1 MGVLFRYGFGY
12 LLYELKLGEH
22 PPLLNRFVKKRE
34 EARPLSFGER
44 LRLAFE
50 ERGPTFIKFGQLL
63 SNRVDLIPPEVIR
76 ELTKLQDHA
85 PAFPSD
91 TARRIIGEELGR
103 SPQELF
109 LEFAAQP
116 IAAASIAQVHQAVL
130 PSGEK
135 VVVKVQRPDIHK
147 EVSADLNIL
156 EALAAGLERYVQE
169 SRAFYPADLVKFFR
183 KSITREL
190 DFVSEAR
197 NAERFR
203 RNFSDFTDI
212 CIPKVHWALTT
223 SRVLVMEDLE
233 GVRVDD
239 VQRLKEMGID
249 GREVALKGAKA
260 FLKQVFV
267 DRFFHADPHP
277 GNFSVLTDGR
287 LALVD
292 FGMVGRLDSELLEEI
307 ANVLLAVADWDAGRA
322 ARHLL
327 RMRVSEEDV
336 EEESFKSDLAYL
348 IEGYAG
354 RPLKEIN
361 LGHVIN
367 ETIYI
372 AARYRIK
379 MPPDC
384 VLLGKAIVTKSE
396 RDKKRGVS
404 LCVETRNRSKTPSA
418 SFPLYKNHDAF
429 VTLCE
434 PVAP

>member
-22 PPLLNRFVKKRE
+22 LPLLNRFVKKRE

-50 ERGPTFIKFGQLL
+50 ELGPTFIKFGQLL

-147 EVSADLNIL
+147 EV
-156 EALAAGLERYVQE
+156 
-169 SRAFYPADLVKFFR
+169 
-183 KSITREL
+183 
-190 DFVSEAR
+190 
-197 NAERFR
+197 
-203 RNFSDFTDI
+203 
-212 CIPKVHWALTT
+212 
-223 SRVLVMEDLE
+223 
-233 GVRVDD
+233 
-239 VQRLKEMGID
+239 
-249 GREVALKGAKA
+249 
-260 FLKQVFV
+260 
-267 DRFFHADPHP
+267 
-277 GNFSVLTDGR
+277 
-287 LALVD
+287 
-292 FGMVGRLDSELLEEI
+292 
-307 ANVLLAVADWDAGRA
+307 
-322 ARHLL
+322 
-327 RMRVSEEDV
+327 
-336 EEESFKSDLAYL
+336 
-348 IEGYAG
+348 
-354 RPLKEIN
+354 N

-384 VLLGKAIVTKSE
+384 VLLGKAIVTKSK

-404 LCVETRNRSKTPSA
+404 WCVETRNRNKTPSA
-418 SFPLYKNHDAF
+418 SFPLCKNHDAF